1 MRSLNP
7 RFKRLLKLRDLEF
20 FKVVLSDDE
29 RDAYLLIYDERHSQI
44 ESEDGNS
51 IKIFLISNFKLSES
65 SYQDVLSFNDDL
77 SGMKYKCSYFMDS
90 VFVQEEF
97 NFSFD
102 MLAIRN
108 YVEKILKSLS
118 IDKEIPDIK
127 KKILITYLK
136 KVKWVNRCNILVLYD
151 LLEVRSCKNGE

>member
-20 FKVVLSDDE
+20 FKVVLSEDE

-51 IKIFLISNFKLSES
+51 IKIFLISNFELSES
-65 SYQDVLSFNDDL
+65 SYQDVLSFNDNL
-77 SGMKYKCSYFMDS
+77 LGMKYKCSYFMDS
-90 VFVQEEF
+90 VFVQEKFEF
-97 NFSFD
+97 EFDFPFD

-127 KKILITYLK
+127 EKGFNYLSQ
-136 KVKWVNRCNILVLYD
+136 
-151 LLEVRSCKNGE
+151 EG

>member
-51 IKIFLISNFKLSES
+51 IKIFLISNFELSES
-65 SYQDVLSFNDDL
+65 SYQDVLSFNDGL
-77 SGMKYKCSYFMDS
+77 LGMKYKYSYFMDS
-90 VFVQEEF
+90 VFVQEKFEF
-97 NFSFD
+97 EFDFPFD

-127 KKILITYLK
+127 EKGFNYLSQ
-136 KVKWVNRCNILVLYD
+136 
-151 LLEVRSCKNGE
+151 EG

>member
-20 FKVVLSDDE
+20 FKVVLSNDE

-51 IKIFLISNFKLSES
+51 IKIFLISNFELSES
-65 SYQDVLSFNDDL
+65 SYQDVLSFNDGL
-77 SGMKYKCSYFMDS
+77 LGMKYKYSYFMDS
-90 VFVQEEF
+90 VFVQEKFEF
-97 NFSFD
+97 EFDFPFD

-108 YVEKILKSLS
+108 YVGKILKSLS

-127 KKILITYLK
+127 EKGFNYLSQ
-136 KVKWVNRCNILVLYD
+136 
-151 LLEVRSCKNGE
+151 EG